1 MQKTVFYY
9 MLKGME
15 NQSDY
20 EAKKER
26 LLTLMGNL
34 EAPVVACSGGADS
47 ALVTQLAFRL
57 HPQTALAVFAST
69 EAVAKAEREYA
80 AKQAEQQGWR
90 LDFLTLK
97 SFDLAPVR
105 HNERDRCYHC
115 KTLICSAIRNH
126 GKAKGGRNF
135 LEGSNGDD
143 AQSYRPGSRA
153 VTETGFLSPLA
164 TVGFSKAEVRRFGAE
179 LGLASAGRPS
189 APCLLTRFP
198 YALPGGVKTADIA
211 RIEIGEHHL
220 KQYLRDDFRLRF
232 VDDGTARIE
241 AVATEHDLIR
251 NRFDKI
257 CQGIPFARVILDSAL
272 FQSGSFDRKA
282 GEGQ

>member
-1 MQKTVFYY
+1 MFYY

-15 NQSDY
+15 NLSDY
-20 EAKKER
+20 EAKKQK
-26 LLTLMGNL
+26 LLTLIGNL

-57 HPQTALAVFAST
+57 HPQTALAVFVST

-80 AKQAEQQGWR
+80 AKQARKQGWR

-97 SFDLAPVR
+97 SFELAPVR
-105 HNERDRCYHC
+105 RNERDRCFHC
-115 KTLICSAIRNH
+115 KTLICTAIRDH
-126 GKAKGGRNF
+126 GKVKGGKHF

-143 AQSYRPGSRA
+143 ARTYRPGSRA
-153 VTETGFLSPLA
+153 ITETGFLSPLA
-164 TVGFSKAEVRRFGAE
+164 MVGFTKAEVRCFGAE
-179 LGLASAGRPS
+179 LGLASASRPS

-198 YALPGGVKTADIA
+198 YALPGGVNTVDIE

-220 KQYLRDDFRLRF
+220 KQYLKDDFRLRF
-232 VDDGTARIE
+232 VDAGTARIE
-241 AVATEHDLIR
+241 AAATDHDLIQS
-251 NRFDKI
+251 RFGEI
-257 CQGIPFARVILDSAL
+257 RQGIPFARVILDSAP

-282 GEGQ
+282 GDGQ